1 MANTS
6 YIKRIAPAGLRRAIL
21 FGVVGAFLMGFMVVN
36 TITSNNLGSNNIKLG
51 KEGFSDDADL
61 VISAKQIYKLTTAD
75 AGPAVGDSAPGGEST
90 SALPRINNALVKNK
104 YAYEFEVKEAAVD
117 SLQSGENFKIEV
129 YMDDGT
135 TTSLIATLY
144 MKQDTVD
151 DGSVEGVTVTANTGL
166 PNVVGDLFSIIITR
180 Q

>member
-1 MANTS
+1 MADSS
-6 YIKRIAPAGLRRAIL
+6 YIKRIGPAGFRRAIL

-36 TITSNNLGSNNIKLG
+36 TITSNNLGSNSIKLG

-61 VISAKQIYKLTTAD
+61 VVSAKQIYKLTSAD
-75 AGPAVGDSAPGGEST
+75 AGPPVGEGAPGGEST

-104 YAYEFEVKEAAVD
+104 WAYEFEVKEAAVD

-129 YMDDGT
+129 YMDDGS
-135 TTSLIATLY
+135 TSPIATLY

-151 DGSVEGVTVTANTGL
+151 DGSVEGVTVTANTGSA
-166 PNVVGDLFSIIITR
+166 NVVGDLFSIIITR